1 MQAAAGREA
10 FFLSDMGMWGM
21 LLWVIECA
29 ECHGHSPVDL
39 RGRWRPLQAA
49 RPRPRFF
56 WSDMGIWGMLL
67 WVIECAECHGHIPV
81 DLRGRWRPLQ
91 ATAGREAEA
100 EIFFVRYG
108 HVGYVT
114 MGY

>member
-1 MQAAAGREA
+1 MGYSDLDQTGLTTVTFHCECHRYGPVDLRGRWRPLQAARPRLR

-29 ECHGHSPVDL
+29 EYHGHSSVDL
-39 RGRWRPLQAA
+39 RGRCRPLQVAA
-49 RPRPRFF
+49 
-56 WSDMGIWGMLL
+56 
-67 WVIECAECHGHIPV
+67 GH
-81 DLRGRWRPLQ
+81 
-91 ATAGREAEA
+91 EAEA

-108 HVGYVT
+108 HMGYVT